1 MHTGTCGSFC
11 TITLS
16 HFGMLSFLN
25 FVLIEEFEKTCASRT
40 QPGHFM
46 DMSIKQYLRSAT
58 AWIFKEN
65 LLLRLI

>member
-25 FVLIEEFEKTCASRT
+25 FVLIEEFEKTRASRT

-46 DMSIKQYLRSAT
+46 DMSIKQ
-58 AWIFKEN
+58 
-65 LLLRLI
+65 